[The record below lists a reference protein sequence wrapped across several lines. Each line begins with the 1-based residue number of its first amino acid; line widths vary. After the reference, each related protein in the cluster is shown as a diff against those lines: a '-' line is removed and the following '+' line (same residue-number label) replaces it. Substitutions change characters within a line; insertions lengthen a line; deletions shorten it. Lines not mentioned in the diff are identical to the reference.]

1 MSPPRLR
8 RIHWALI
15 GGAGALVSVVVVARI
30 ASSRGFLGAPAPALV
45 ADLPAPPLSEASSI
59 AAPLR
64 LPLST
69 LVEELEQAVPTRF
82 GSLDERI
89 RLPDRQRA
97 SFAFQLTRSPFE
109 VSLVGN
115 VARLQATVGY
125 ALRAWYNP
133 PVLPEVSG
141 SCGTGGSAGPRLR
154 LVIEAPITVRDDWTL
169 ATRSRVATLDRAST
183 TDRDRC
189 QMTFL
194 GLDMTDRIINAARSF
209 LEDHTSD
216 IDSVAANVDVR
227 SRIEEWWTKLQEP
240 IRLTDSLWLV
250 FRPETITSGPAHGLG
265 DSLEI
270 ELAMRARPGIMMG
283 PRPPL
288 APVALPS
295 LDTGSVSPGLEL
307 VVEAL
312 ADYRAVSAFLQSE
325 VGGSEVR
332 RAGRTVRLES
342 LRVFGIGGG
351 RLALEVWTSGDVV
364 SRLFLTG
371 TPSLD
376 PNTGQFS
383 IPDLDYDMRTR
394 SVLFA
399 TLSWLGTK
407 PLRDLLRERAS
418 WPATPAVAWLSDR
431 LREGLNRNLSDELRV
446 SGEVTGLHILG
457 IHALRDLLLVRVSA
471 TGNARLFIVDD
482 SR

>member
-1 MSPPRLR
+1 
-8 RIHWALI
+8 
-15 GGAGALVSVVVVARI
+15 VE
-30 ASSRGFLGAPAPALV
+30 
-45 ADLPAPPLSEASSI
+45 ADLPAPPLPEASSI

-69 LVEELEQAVPTRF
+69 LVEELEKAVPNRF

-97 SFAFQLTRSPFE
+97 SFAFLLTRSPFE
-109 VSLVGN
+109 VSLVEN
-115 VARLQATVGY
+115 VATLEATVGY

-154 LVIEAPITVRDDWTL
+154 LVIEAPITVREDWRL

-183 TDRDRC
+183 ANRDRC
-189 QMTFL
+189 RMTFL
-194 GLDMTDRIINAARSF
+194 DLDMTDRIISAARSF
-209 LEDHTSD
+209 LEDHTAD
-216 IDSVAANVDVR
+216 IDSVAARVDVR
-227 SRIEEWWTKLQEP
+227 SKVEQWWMKLQEP

-250 FRPETITSGPAHGLG
+250 FRPETIRSGPAHGLG

-283 PRPPL
+283 RRPPL

-295 LDTGSVSPGLEL
+295 LDTGSVSPGLDL
-307 VVEAL
+307 VVDAL
-312 ADYRAVSAFLQSE
+312 ADYQAVSAFLQSE
-325 VGGSEVR
+325 LGGTEVR
-332 RAGRTVRLES
+332 RAGRTVRLDS
-342 LRVFGIGGG
+342 LRVFGVGGG
-351 RLALEVWTSGDVV
+351 RLALEVLTSGDVV

-371 TPSLD
+371 TPSLV
-376 PNTGQFS
+376 PTTGQFS
-383 IPDLDYDMRTR
+383 IPDLDYDVRTR

-407 PLRDLLRERAS
+407 PMRDLLRERAS
-418 WPATPAVAWLSDR
+418 WPATPAVEWLADR

-446 SGEVTGLHILG
+446 SGEVTGLRILG
-457 IHALRDLLLVRVSA
+457 IHALRDLLLIRVSA
-471 TGNARLFIVDD
+471 TGDARLFVVDD
-482 SR
+482 SLSADSAAKAEGP